1 MWCCQNDRG
10 FVIFFSCF
18 VAFRWSHGVSFSSLR
33 ESPSLRQYSLSAC
46 AVCNPLSSSLHVV
59 LMVRVFMSML
69 LGVNAVMACQAIANI
84 VKSSLGPV
92 GLDKVRIFL

>member
-1 MWCCQNDRG
+1 M
-10 FVIFFSCF
+10 
-18 VAFRWSHGVSFSSLR
+18 
-33 ESPSLRQYSLSAC
+33 YS
-46 AVCNPLSSSLHVV
+46 LSSSLHAV
-59 LMVRVFMSML
+59 LMISIFMSML